1 MFTKFKA
8 LQKKALQIKE
18 LLSVMYVNKRKEK
31 QRFVI
36 FDRKKNC
43 RTIKLL
49 TFHMK
54 SEIFFLTFFEVRR
67 LWELL
72 ALRELLAVHKI

>member
-1 MFTKFKA
+1 MNIYNPSNTTVTTVFTKFKA

-54 SEIFFLTFFEVRR
+54 SEIFFDFF
-67 LWELL
+67 
-72 ALRELLAVHKI
+72 